1 MRRVWGTRCGL
12 RCRQADAGVLW
23 LLFSGQREST
33 ALCKTCHRSG
43 RILPLGGGGQAS
55 LFTAIFLRSH
65 VVSALP
71 LSPSWPGEAAARTRH
86 AVAVARSMRARWPAR
101 VPSAKRLNTREGHVS
116 IIAVSAP
123 RPSTARLR
131 CSIVSLHPSSTGI
144 PSPFRA
150 IRYHSLAG
158 RPDTLPACLEVT
170 CTSGNGIIQ
179 GVRHRE
185 LAVEGVQFHP
195 ESILTEHGK
204 AMLANFLAVTDPRA
218 PTTAVAAAGGAAGA
232 SAAAGATGASAAAS
246 GVSASGPKAVTEA
259 PIHSVAGVAVPATA

>member
-1 MRRVWGTRCGL
+1 MCACRGLLHAANTRPAASTAAFDAALTAPHYILTLCVVPALL
-12 RCRQADAGVLW
+12 RCLYN
-23 LLFSGQREST
+23 
-33 ALCKTCHRSG
+33 
-43 RILPLGGGGQAS
+43 
-55 LFTAIFLRSH
+55 
-65 VVSALP
+65 
-71 LSPSWPGEAAARTRH
+71 
-86 AVAVARSMRARWPAR
+86 
-101 VPSAKRLNTREGHVS
+101 PSA
-116 IIAVSAP
+116 
-123 RPSTARLR
+123 
-131 CSIVSLHPSSTGI
+131 GI

-204 AMLANFLAVTDPRA
+204 TMLANFLAVTDARA
-218 PTTAVAAAGGAAGA
+218 PTTAAAAAGGAVGA

-246 GVSASGPKAVTEA
+246 GVSASGAKAVTEA